1 MLNYKII
8 KKGCDFMYD
17 SVYKELFYNLNIEYY
32 YILDLNSDVVINT
45 LKFLDMYIVKAI
57 DPEEKEVALY
67 LRDCLKIY
75 YEYDGLCPM
84 NLSKM
89 IWILKMF
96 FLHNWSFKRSYKI
109 PSKKSSLNYHLNN
122 EKNRDLKKEI
132 QHLEE
137 LNIIAM
143 NEIKDL
149 NHKKLNIKE
158 NILDGV
164 KCENVKHDNSFLL
177 DLIEKTDLI
186 QRDIDYRKDLIQK
199 LETMI

>member
-1 MLNYKII
+1 
-8 KKGCDFMYD
+8 MYE

-45 LKFLDMYIVKAI
+45 LKFLDMYIVKAT
-57 DPEEKEVALY
+57 DPEEKEAALY

-89 IWILKMF
+89 IWTLKMF

-164 KCENVKHDNSFLL
+164 KCENAKHDNSFLL